1 MLSSTTKVFL
11 KTANWAHIKKYVLH
25 THTHTKEEE
34 EEEEEE
40 EEFIA
45 SIKTHCQI

>member
-1 MLSSTTKVFL
+1 MRYTHTTTTTK
-11 KTANWAHIKKYVLH
+11 IK
-25 THTHTKEEE
+25 EE

-45 SIKTHCQI
+45 SIKTHCQINFILSSL

>member
-1 MLSSTTKVFL
+1 MC
-11 KTANWAHIKKYVLH
+11 Y

-45 SIKTHCQI
+45 SIKTHCQINFILSSIWLDHKNHLFTGI

>member
-1 MLSSTTKVFL
+1 MRYTHTTTTTK
-11 KTANWAHIKKYVLH
+11 I
-25 THTHTKEEE
+25 KEEE

-45 SIKTHCQI
+45 SIKTHCQINFILSSL

>member
-1 MLSSTTKVFL
+1 MRYTHTTTTTK
-11 KTANWAHIKKYVLH
+11 IK
-25 THTHTKEEE
+25 E

-45 SIKTHCQI
+45 SIKTHCQINFILSSL